1 LNDFVFSSFDVDGNI
16 HCVLISTKMN
26 EEKEDPIL
34 AAPSTLV
41 KEELS
46 TTIPMDTNEGDIPS
60 NQSDEKEKNQ
70 LNYDQRRIS
79 LLNNPNYGVILCFLD
94 KFRTFI
100 DIQDYPLHLL
110 EENLLSDQENS
121 TKRYFSIILFLKIY
135 LL

>member
-1 LNDFVFSSFDVDGNI
+1 LNDFVFSSFDVNGKI

-34 AAPSTLV
+34 VAPSLV
-41 KEELS
+41 KEEL
-46 TTIPMDTNEGDIPS
+46 PMDTNEGDIPS

-70 LNYDQRRIS
+70 VNYDQRRIS

-121 TKRYFSIILFLKIY
+121 TE
-135 LL
+135 

>member
-1 LNDFVFSSFDVDGNI
+1 
-16 HCVLISTKMN
+16 MN

-34 AAPSTLV
+34 VAPTLV
-41 KEELS
+41 KEELPTS
-46 TTIPMDTNEGDIPS
+46 IPMDTNEGDIPS

-121 TKRYFSIILFLKIY
+121 TK
-135 LL
+135 